1 MWTWSQLGYH
11 AKPCALLD
19 VNGFYAKLA
28 AFLDDVVA
36 RGFVKPAHREML
48 VATTPAD
55 SVVRDPRGV
64 PGAAKTK
71 WDRGAGG

>member
-1 MWTWSQLGYH
+1 MWTWAQLGYH

-36 RGFVKPAHREML
+36 RGFVKPAHRGVLL

-55 SVVRDPRGV
+55 LLRQI
-64 PGAAKTK
+64 AAYQAPQQTK
-71 WDRGAGG
+71 WIGARER